1 MPATALPGAQ
11 PGERWGA
18 LVCRPSAGLIY
29 SRVCPSLMFAQREE
43 EERGRASR
51 VPPHWAGPA
60 PRPSRQSLRPR
71 SAARPLLVRSC
82 VRALGCLFVLI
93 TRRVAGRH
101 PGAVPGP
108 ALAAV

>member
-51 VPPHWAGPA
+51 VPPHWPGPPRARPGRASA
-60 PRPSRQSLRPR
+60 P
-71 SAARPLLVRSC
+71 AARLGPCSFVRACVRS
-82 VRALGCLFVLI
+82 VVCLF
-93 TRRVAGRH
+93 
-101 PGAVPGP
+101 
-108 ALAAV
+108 